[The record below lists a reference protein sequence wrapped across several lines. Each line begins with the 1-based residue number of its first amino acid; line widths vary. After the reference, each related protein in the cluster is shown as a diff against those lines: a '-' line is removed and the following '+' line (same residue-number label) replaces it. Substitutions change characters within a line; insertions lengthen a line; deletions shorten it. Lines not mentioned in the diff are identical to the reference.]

1 MLEIYAGDK
10 LRFVVV
16 MEHTVLSL
24 LVILLLSFVCVSLH
38 FEFMKIIAGW
48 FQIPF

>member
-1 MLEIYAGDK
+1 MLEIYAGEK

-16 MEHTVLSL
+16 MEHI
-24 LVILLLSFVCVSLH
+24 ILTSHIAFELECVSLH